1 MQAVVEQNKSIFE
14 PDSDAVIEAL
24 EALRNNDMAF
34 QSYDPINDQENE
46 DLQSQLLV
54 DQESSNNEESF
65 NNLPSD
71 HLGYVQ
77 NSNESSPTAVATYIQ
92 PSEISDDDLRQ
103 SVRTLNIEQCKA
115 YDMVLT

>member
-1 MQAVVEQNKSIFE
+1 MLYYPWRLESELLGNEQTYISKFCETNVQAVVEQNKSIFE

-77 NSNESSPTAVATYIQ
+77 NSNESSPTAVATYI
-92 PSEISDDDLRQ
+92 
-103 SVRTLNIEQCKA
+103 
-115 YDMVLT
+115 